1 MERDIPKILIGK
13 SLLEYFSYYHV
24 TQKMIHRLEQE
35 KRVLIN
41 HTFLPFNTI
50 LKENDQLTLKI
61 EDMEENHTR
70 PFSYPLDIVYEDS
83 DFIVINKPPFILI
96 HPDGTDEETLSN
108 ALSSYYHKTH
118 QPWAVHVVHRL
129 DYETSG
135 LVMFAKHFL
144 SHAYLCHLFFEHKI
158 KKEYICVVHGTFS
171 LKQGKIS
178 LPIGKDRHQN
188 KQRISKTGKKAET
201 SYTVLDVKENKSLLS
216 VQIEGGRKHQIRVHM
231 ASLHHPIVGDKL
243 YGKKEEE
250 RLLLHCR
257 KMTFLHPKTLSSFS
271 VEIHEPWKW

>member
-96 HPDGTDEETLSN
+96 HPDGTDEEFE
-108 ALSSYYHKTH
+108 YYNYCCKEVGYDE
-118 QPWAVHVVHRL
+118 PDFYMPDEY
-129 DYETSG
+129 DYEY
-135 LVMFAKHFL
+135 FENEEYYDFIN
-144 SHAYLCHLFFEHKI
+144 YFEHNGHYEILDNTEIDYKLIYPTKI
-158 KKEYICVVHGTFS
+158 KK
-171 LKQGKIS
+171 LKEAK
-178 LPIGKDRHQN
+178 
-188 KQRISKTGKKAET
+188 
-201 SYTVLDVKENKSLLS
+201 
-216 VQIEGGRKHQIRVHM
+216 
-231 ASLHHPIVGDKL
+231 
-243 YGKKEEE
+243 
-250 RLLLHCR
+250 
-257 KMTFLHPKTLSSFS
+257 
-271 VEIHEPWKW
+271 